1 MKKETKGLIGGV
13 VTVVFGILMA
23 DLLRNGVIEQ
33 NLPLVIVIAVLYVAL
48 LLYCEYLIF
57 ARPVV
62 KPVQAGWGSN
72 IFGLLMAVLLA
83 FGIRIF
89 AYEPYNIPSGSMFPT
104 LLIGDHLFISKFSY
118 GYSRHSFPFSLPVI
132 PHGRIFEKMPKIGD
146 VAVFR
151 VTPEMIPNLQMS
163 VDYIK
168 RVVALPGDTIQMKQ
182 GRLYINGVMAEREF
196 VKKEEIE
203 IEGKKVVYS
212 RYVETLPNG
221 VKHDI
226 YEVDDMV
233 AMDDTPLITVP
244 EGHFFAMGDNR
255 DNSYDSRFF
264 GAVPLTHLEGK
275 AEFIFYS
282 NNGKGFF
289 FEFWRWPEFV
299 RTERIFNKIK

>member
-1 MKKETKGLIGGV
+1 MKKEYKIGWYLWALILAMPIIIMGGLYFAKI
-13 VTVVFGILMA
+13 I
-23 DLLRNGVIEQ
+23 DLNVSTLF
-33 NLPLVIVIAVLYVAL
+33 LSLYVVLGIIGVLWHYSSSSLCGFFAVWLAL
-48 LLYCEYLIF
+48 
-57 ARPVV
+57 
-62 KPVQAGWGSN
+62 
-72 IFGLLMAVLLA
+72 VLRSLT
-83 FGIRIF
+83 F
-89 AYEPYNIPSGSMFPT
+89 EPYNIPSGSMFPT

-118 GYSRHSFPFSLPVI
+118 GYSRHSFPFSLPII
-132 PHGRIFEKMPKIGD
+132 PHGRVFEKMPKIGD
-146 VAVFR
+146 VVVFR
-151 VTPEMIPNLQMS
+151 VTPEMIPNLQTS

-168 RVVALPGDTIQMKQ
+168 RIVALPGDTIQMKE

-203 IEGKKVVYS
+203 IEGKKAVYS

-233 AMDDTPLITVP
+233 AKDDTPLITVP
-244 EGHFFAMGDNR
+244 EGYFFAMGDNR
-255 DNSYDSRFF
+255 DNSFDSRFF